1 MNLEEFNKFINT
13 EEKAKQALMGTI
25 LADGS
30 IQKQRKSGQRN
41 SKSNYAYLEINH
53 TARNLDYL
61 KFKQELLNKI
71 FGIKTRISPHNKV
84 TKNKTY
90 FGYRL
95 STNTHEWLKQ
105 VRDIIY
111 DDNRV
116 KIFPKQIIDNLN
128 DISLFLMY
136 LDDGNL
142 KCRYDE
148 TKQKF
153 REVRTKFC
161 LNSFTLKELQYFI
174 SWLKQTY
181 DIDAKY
187 YRDGIRKDSK
197 LPQDRGYVVWL
208 NTTNTKKL
216 MEVFDKFYNLIP
228 SMNYKF
234 LKFHLL

>member
-30 IQKQRKSGQRN
+30 IQKQRKSGKQQ
-41 SKSNYAYLEINH
+41 SKANYAYLEINH

-61 KFKQELLNKI
+61 KFKENLLNKI
-71 FGIKTRISPHNKV
+71 SGIKTRIVPHNKV
-84 TKNKTY
+84 MADKTY

-95 STNTHEWLKQ
+95 STNTHKWLRE
-105 VRDIIY
+105 VRDLIY
-111 DDNRV
+111 NENRI
-116 KIFPKQIIDNLN
+116 KLFPKEIVDNLN
-128 DISLFLMY
+128 DVSLFLMY

-153 REVRTKFC
+153 REVRAKFC
-161 LNSFTLKELQYFI
+161 LNSFTLEELQYFI
-174 SWLKQTY
+174 SWLKKTY
-181 DIDAKY
+181 NIDAKY
-187 YRDGIRKDSK
+187 YRDGVRKNSK
-197 LPQDRGYVVWL
+197 LPENRGYVVWL

-216 MEVFDKFYNLIP
+216 MDVFDKFYNLIP

-234 LKFHLL
+234 LRFHLL